1 MYCNNYFII
10 IMATLYVNDN
20 NNMVQTSNGKST
32 EENADGSSKLKTICV
47 WAIQFIKLILVIG
60 LGCIVKGN
68 WTTI

>member
-10 IMATLYVNDN
+10 IMATLYVNNN
-20 NNMVQTSNGKST
+20 NNMVRYKLLMGKVHT
-32 EENADGSSKLKTICV
+32 DDSSKLKTICV
-47 WAIQFIKLILVIG
+47 WAIQFIKLILVMG

>member
-20 NNMVQTSNGKST
+20 NNYMVQTSNGKST
-32 EENADGSSKLKTICV
+32 EENTDDLSKLKTICV

-60 LGCIVKGN
+60 LAVL
-68 WTTI
+68 